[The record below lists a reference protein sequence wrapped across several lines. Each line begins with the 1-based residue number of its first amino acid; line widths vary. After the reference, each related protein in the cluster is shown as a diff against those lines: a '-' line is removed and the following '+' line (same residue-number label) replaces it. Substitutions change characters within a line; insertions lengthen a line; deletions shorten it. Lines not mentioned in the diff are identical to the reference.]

1 MNLHASLFFLFSLL
15 KGKSRER
22 ERNPNGRPSSARPW
36 QLNNAVVCFSPRFLG
51 THRPVIYTHCIYP
64 VFPLS
69 LKARQSC
76 WSIEAKDK
84 KKKRKEGSKRI
95 SSSFF
100 LGRCTFF
107 FCCFFEFSL
116 STVGYTYSFLS
127 SSLFLPIFRLLF
139 GIPSSFGSLV
149 ASLLLRLPF
158 SIFFFFADCC
168 LSSLYWVGLLV
179 EFLYNKRGKRRSL
192 CGQSQKSC
200 AQVGHKIPQVFR
212 PIVSML
218 A

>member
-1 MNLHASLFFLFSLL
+1 MGAVCMPLFGVATAPTGGCISEPSSRGGWRDSGWAGVCCLFLCLRFGRMASL
-15 KGKSRER
+15 
-22 ERNPNGRPSSARPW
+22 
-36 QLNNAVVCFSPRFLG
+36 
-51 THRPVIYTHCIYP
+51 
-64 VFPLS
+64 
-69 LKARQSC
+69 
-76 WSIEAKDK
+76 
-84 KKKRKEGSKRI
+84 
-95 SSSFF
+95 
-100 LGRCTFF
+100 
-107 FCCFFEFSL
+107 CCFFEFSL

-158 SIFFFFADCC
+158 SMFFFCFCFFADCC